1 MSPDPV
7 DGDITL
13 RRLAATD
20 LPLLGRW
27 LADPEVRRW
36 WNHDPSPA
44 AVERDFGPGMRGE
57 EPGEDWVVLLD
68 GEPVGLVQRAFVHD
82 YPEEVEVF
90 SRAFDVPLGAVEIDY
105 LLGEAALRGRG
116 LGTRVIRHVVER
128 TWRELPTASDVV
140 VAVVA
145 ANVASWRAVERAGL
159 PRVAEVEIE
168 PDNPVDDPLHHVYR
182 LPRP

>member
-1 MSPDPV
+1 MSPGEPT
-7 DGDITL
+7 GEIRL
-13 RRLAATD
+13 RRLVADD

-27 LADPEVRRW
+27 LADPGVRRW
-36 WNHDPSPA
+36 WNHDPSPE
-44 AVERDFGPGMRGE
+44 AVERDFGPSVRGE

-82 YPEEVEVF
+82 YPEDVEDF
-90 SRAFDVPLGAVEIDY
+90 SRAFDVPAGAVEIDY
-105 LLGEAALRGRG
+105 LLGEPALRGRG

-128 TWRELPTASDVV
+128 TWADLPAATDVV

-159 PRVAEVEIE
+159 PRVAEVDIE
-168 PDNPVDDPLHHVYR
+168 PDNPVDDPRHHVYR